1 MGSNPL
7 GGSDD
12 DDNGVNNAGSV
23 YRRVRGPAFI
33 RQEEVMVGKEA
44 LVHSIGPNGVYAQV
58 VATSE
63 VLGSRQGMVK
73 IKYYDADD
81 GGDIE
86 RWVRVRDVTIQGGS
100 NG

>member
-23 YRRVRGPAFI
+23 YRRVRGAAFI

-44 LVHSIGPNGVYAQV
+44 LVHGIGPNGVYAQV
-58 VATSE
+58 VAA
-63 VLGSRQGMVK
+63 RQGMVK
-73 IKYYDADD
+73 VKYYDADD

-86 RWVRVRDVTIQGGS
+86 RWVRLSEVTIQGGS

>member
-23 YRRVRGPAFI
+23 YRGIRGAAFI

-58 VATSE
+58 VAA
-63 VLGSRQGMVK
+63 RQGMVK

-86 RWVRVRDVTIQGGS
+86 RWVRVSEVTIQGGS